1 MIIFEPGG
9 AKNLIL
15 LILVVFFT
23 GIIAWQWLASDP
35 FSNVKT
41 ENYFLN
47 QIKNNSSDEIANIK
61 DSISNADEDLE
72 NVGDEIIKETKQAQL
87 IEETKKYIAEK
98 ANADLSESPDNQIDC
113 EAASGQWQ
121 ESDLKCLVATTDGGK
136 ECNDSSECQGYC
148 AVDLSQGPEIYNKFI
163 SEGRAVEISGV
174 CSENIFKYGCLA
186 IVEEGWV
193 KEIACVN
200 SAVK

>member
-23 GIIAWQWLASDP
+23 GLIAWQWLVSDP
-35 FSNVKT
+35 FANVKT

-98 ANADLSESPDNQIDC
+98 ANTDLSESPDNQIDC
-113 EAASGQWQ
+113 EAVNGKWQ
-121 ESDLKCLVATTDGGK
+121 ESDLKCLVATTDAGK

-148 AVDLSQGPEIYNKFI
+148 AVDLSQGPEIYSRFI
-163 SEGRAVEISGV
+163 SEGRPVKTSGV

-186 IVEEGWV
+186 IAEEGFV
-193 KEIACVN
+193 NKIACVD
-200 SAVK
+200 SAIK